1 MDFSKYVMSKWVD
14 YPFREIDK
22 EDLQKMMDELY
33 QKLDAL
39 SSSSN
44 FSMEDVLDEFSSFL
58 LDHLEEKLDKMGYKD
73 AERLFEAMF
82 VVPYYSYFVGL
93 QDPYLGVKEFAKGSA
108 VLVELLHEAFEKFAS
123 QFSAKFAQE
132 NSHA

>member
-14 YPFREIDK
+14 FPFREVNK

-33 QKLDAL
+33 QKLSSL
-39 SSSSN
+39 SSY
-44 FSMEDVLDEFSSFL
+44 FDASMEDVLDEFSSFL
-58 LDHLEEKLDKMGYKD
+58 LGYLEEKLKNMWSRD

-93 QDPYLGVKEFAKGSA
+93 QDAHLGVKEFAKGAA
-108 VLVELLHEAFEKFAS
+108 VMAELLHEAFEKFATHI
-123 QFSAKFAQE
+123 SAKFARE
-132 NSHA
+132 DSHA